1 MLPLQ
6 TTRIYDYQQPS
17 AETPRQELLRAEQL
31 RPDQISTENHQ
42 MLEERR
48 RLTDRRATE
57 RREKQQAIFL
67 NTRKIQGRRRS
78 AGRRLSDNLS
88 PYRPISLKG

>member
-6 TTRIYDYQQPS
+6 MTRIYDYQQPTVESQRREVVRAGQSTQDQLS
-17 AETPRQELLRAEQL
+17 AGTDIQ
-31 RPDQISTENHQ
+31 
-42 MLEERR
+42 EERR
-48 RLTDRRATE
+48 QQADRRATE

-67 NTRKIQGRRRS
+67 NTRKMQGRRRS